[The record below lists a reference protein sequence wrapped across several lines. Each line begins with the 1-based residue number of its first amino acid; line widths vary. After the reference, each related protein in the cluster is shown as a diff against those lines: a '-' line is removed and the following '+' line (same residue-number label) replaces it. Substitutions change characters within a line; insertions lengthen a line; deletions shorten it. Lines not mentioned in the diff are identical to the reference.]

1 MNKFFAKLLTCMI
14 FDKQRRT
21 DKRKELMQ
29 GYKIYHPDDIKLI
42 MTLLVKDEA
51 DIIETNIRFHKAMG
65 VDGFIVTNNNST
77 DDTLEILNRLK
88 NEGLVLEIIDESD
101 PTYQQEIWVDRMIK
115 IAKKK
120 YHATWVINADADEF
134 YYSKDLN
141 LKESIVKFP
150 RLNAIKVESMF
161 SFPEDIDNFFENPYF
176 NTNPIKDFEYSY
188 FYGGGNEYLK
198 YFSINSVRTCP
209 KVLHSTAGYIMNVK
223 GNHSVKMK
231 NLCLGNNVDIVLYH
245 YHIPNYK
252 RYEAKARRWA
262 ESAKYLT
269 KGENYLTNIV
279 KLLNEG
285 RLRDF
290 YNLYYGPEMKEMLIS
305 KGVISKDYS
314 VYNFLKYKGIM

>member
-1 MNKFFAKLLTCMI
+1 
-14 FDKQRRT
+14 
-21 DKRKELMQ
+21 
-29 GYKIYHPDDIKLI
+29 

-77 DDTLEILNRLK
+77 DDTLEVLSRLK

-161 SFPEDIDNFFENPYF
+161 SFPEDIDNF
-176 NTNPIKDFEYSY
+176 
-188 FYGGGNEYLK
+188 LK
-198 YFSINSVRTCP
+198 I
-209 KVLHSTAGYIMNVK
+209 
-223 GNHSVKMK
+223 
-231 NLCLGNNVDIVLYH
+231 
-245 YHIPNYK
+245 
-252 RYEAKARRWA
+252 
-262 ESAKYLT
+262 
-269 KGENYLTNIV
+269 
-279 KLLNEG
+279 
-285 RLRDF
+285 
-290 YNLYYGPEMKEMLIS
+290 LIL
-305 KGVISKDYS
+305 IQ
-314 VYNFLKYKGIM
+314 IQ

>member
-77 DDTLEILNRLK
+77 DDTLEVLSRLK

-188 FYGGGNEYLK
+188 CYGGVT
-198 YFSINSVRTCP
+198 SI
-209 KVLHSTAGYIMNVK
+209 
-223 GNHSVKMK
+223 
-231 NLCLGNNVDIVLYH
+231 
-245 YHIPNYK
+245 
-252 RYEAKARRWA
+252 
-262 ESAKYLT
+262 
-269 KGENYLTNIV
+269 
-279 KLLNEG
+279 
-285 RLRDF
+285 
-290 YNLYYGPEMKEMLIS
+290 
-305 KGVISKDYS
+305 
-314 VYNFLKYKGIM
+314 

>member
-1 MNKFFAKLLTCMI
+1 MVQMASDIERLYIDEEVRDVFLQAYEEDYERKSDLACDVVDCGYLLPPVKC
-14 FDKQRRT
+14 
-21 DKRKELMQ
+21 
-29 GYKIYHPDDIKLI
+29 I
-42 MTLLVKDEA
+42 MD
-51 DIIETNIRFHKAMG
+51 IRFHKAMG

-77 DDTLEILNRLK
+77 DDTLEVLSRLK

-188 FYGGGNEYLK
+188 FYGGVT
-198 YFSINSVRTCP
+198 SI
-209 KVLHSTAGYIMNVK
+209 
-223 GNHSVKMK
+223 
-231 NLCLGNNVDIVLYH
+231 
-245 YHIPNYK
+245 
-252 RYEAKARRWA
+252 
-262 ESAKYLT
+262 
-269 KGENYLTNIV
+269 
-279 KLLNEG
+279 
-285 RLRDF
+285 
-290 YNLYYGPEMKEMLIS
+290 
-305 KGVISKDYS
+305 
-314 VYNFLKYKGIM
+314 